1 MTCKECFHWK
11 ACKSMLEEQG
21 YSVGEDFA
29 GDASRCDTFVNAA
42 AVVPKSE
49 VAMIFEELYKSVIS
63 KIPLH
68 ICPIFKDDMD
78 FEDGFRNGKTDAL
91 LEVLMIIAELKKKY
105 TEDQK

>member
-42 AVVPKSE
+42 DVVAVVRCKDCKLRDTE
-49 VAMIFEELYKSVIS
+49 G
-63 KIPLH
+63 
-68 ICPIFKDDMD
+68 CPFMYWYCGI
-78 FEDGFRNGKTDAL
+78 L
-91 LEVLMIIAELKKKY
+91 LGCTSDNNYCNYGERRE
-105 TEDQK
+105 